1 MQCVELQCVFK
12 DQWKTEDGAKR
23 VAVVLYVRVVQ
34 DKYEDSETVVIRA
47 VGMINGF
54 EVGVVP
60 IQF

>member
-1 MQCVELQCVFK
+1 M
-12 DQWKTEDGAKR
+12 
-23 VAVVLYVRVVQ
+23 VLYVRVVQ

-54 EVGVVP
+54 EVGVVL